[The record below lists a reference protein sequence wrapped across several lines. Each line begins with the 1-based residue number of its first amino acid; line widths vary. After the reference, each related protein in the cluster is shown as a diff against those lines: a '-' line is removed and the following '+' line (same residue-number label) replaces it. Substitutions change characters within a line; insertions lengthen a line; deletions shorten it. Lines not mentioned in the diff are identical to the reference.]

1 MLSVKNLELLLD
13 RSTDDTGDQNV
24 ICSITDLKGIIT
36 YANKKFCEIS
46 GYHENELIG
55 SNHNIINSS
64 YHNRDFFKHMWR
76 TIGNGKIWQGEVRN
90 KSKDG
95 TYYWVDTIIIPII
108 NDKGKTHHYF
118 SIRTLI
124 NEKKEAEAKKERQAQ
139 ELSLLLHQVSH
150 QLRQPITQILSIT
163 NLLHEK
169 PANKEDFE
177 KLITYLKSSASL
189 LDNYSRILTR
199 DLEIIKNNYN

>member
-1 MLSVKNLELLLD
+1 MKNLELLLD

-24 ICSITDLKGIIT
+24 ICSITDLKGTIT

-46 GYHENELIG
+46 GYHESELVG

-64 YHNRDFFKHMWR
+64 HHNRDFFKQMWR
-76 TIGNGKIWQGEVRN
+76 TIGNGRIWQGEVKN
-90 KSKDG
+90 KSKNG
-95 TYYWVDTIIIPII
+95 VCYWVDTIIIPLI
-108 NDKGKTHHYF
+108 NNRGKINHYF

-124 NEKKEAEAKKERQAQ
+124 NEKKEAEAKKERQAE

-169 PANKEDFE
+169 PASKEDFD

-199 DLEIIKNNYN
+199 DLELIKNNYN